1 MIAVVWSSVSSDSAF
16 QIQAVAPMTNA
27 LRVKFAGTVN
37 VSMTQ
42 TFVGQ
47 TVIVR
52 ETQFAWMACVKTP
65 RENAKPTLTALH

>member
-16 QIQAVAPMTNA
+16 RIQAVAPMTNA
-27 LRVKFAGTVN
+27 LRVKFVRTVN

-42 TFVGQ
+42 TYVGQ

-52 ETQFAWMACVKTP
+52 ETQFAWMARVKTP